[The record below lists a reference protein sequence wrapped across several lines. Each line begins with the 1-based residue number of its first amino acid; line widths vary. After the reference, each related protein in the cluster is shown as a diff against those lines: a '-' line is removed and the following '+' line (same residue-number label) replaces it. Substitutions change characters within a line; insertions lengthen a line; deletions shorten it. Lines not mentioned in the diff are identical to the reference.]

1 VSTPL
6 LYVRGARE
14 SGDIDAYVRGFRAAG
29 LTAVDHQL
37 IPGSGHFTQEEAP
50 AETWRA
56 VANFAGLGLP
66 MNRMSAAG

>member
-14 SGDIDAYVRGFRAAG
+14 SGDIDEYVHGLRAAG

-37 IPGSGHFTQEEAP
+37 IPGAGHFTQEEAP

-66 MNRMSAAG
+66 TNRMSAAG